1 MSLTCPSFEQM
12 DGQKAF
18 MAGKLRTKGNLML
31 ATKLGGVLGV
41 SQVLYRALAAPLM
54 PVGQTAKAKAKL

>member
-1 MSLTCPSFEQM
+1 
-12 DGQKAF
+12 